1 MIGQSLQF
9 ARNGQP
15 YGIDFDALI
24 QRLLFFDGYVLRSVR
39 FKEIPF
45 LVRGLGYDQ
54 TLEVLASGLIEIR
67 CEVTQIGSERDA
79 EFKTWKQP
87 TFSLVWIEAHDWEK
101 YLGDCLAD
109 VQKELALP
117 EDKWQALE
125 LHVRTCI
132 RRVDPSI
139 RKEVGLSFLHN
150 LDSSPG
156 IVGASMRLAGR
167 RRRSPIIL
175 PVFKTAIQ
183 RSNDFIQVDSDLC
196 RSRIPADELWEIMR
210 DGLMGVATLEQN
222 IGEMK
227 NYTALGGFSTEEL
240 PMFEERM
247 SGLARLVYPETERR
261 ATRIARLTGLP
272 GFNPEQRRLDV
283 GKLLQIRESDE
294 LRSFRDWLATS
305 DGLADNEVREI
316 LRGFRARV
324 SSFASVGSVTMTRW
338 MLEQIAGLAH
348 PIIGAAVSALDTFLI
363 ESMFPHSGP
372 AAFVNKTFPSLFG
385 KRTITDA
392 EKRGQTERSPVS

>member
-1 MIGQSLQF
+1 MVENIQRRVIGHSLQF

-15 YGIDFDALI
+15 SGIDFDALI
-24 QRLLFFDGYVLRSVR
+24 QRLLLFDGYVIRTVR

-45 LVRGLGYDQ
+45 LVRGLGYEQ

-67 CEVTQIGSERDA
+67 CEVTQIGSERDV
-79 EFKTWKQP
+79 ELKTWKQP

-101 YLGDCLAD
+101 YVGDCLAD
-109 VQKELALP
+109 VQKNLALP

-125 LHVRTCI
+125 VRVRACI

-139 RKEVGLSFLHN
+139 RKEVGLSFLHS

-156 IVGASMRLAGR
+156 IVGESMRMAGR
-167 RRRSPIIL
+167 RRHIPIIL

-183 RSNDFIQVDSDLC
+183 RSNDFIQVESDLC
-196 RSRIPADELWEIMR
+196 RSRIPAKELWEIMR
-210 DGLMGVATLEQN
+210 DGLMAVATLEQN

-227 NYTALGGFSTEEL
+227 NYSALVGFSAEEL

-247 SGLARLVYPETERR
+247 SGLARLAYPEIERR
-261 ATRIARLTGLP
+261 AARIARLTGLP
-272 GFNPEQRRLDV
+272 GFNPQQRRLDV

-305 DGLADNEVREI
+305 DSLSDNEVRQI

-324 SSFASVGSVTMTRW
+324 SSFARVGSVTMTRW
-338 MLEQIAGLAH
+338 VVEQIAGLAH
-348 PIIGAAVSALDTFLI
+348 PILGAVVSALDTFLL
-363 ESMFPHSGP
+363 ERLFPHSGP
-372 AAFVNKTFPSLFG
+372 AAFVNKKFPSLFG
-385 KRTITDA
+385 N
-392 EKRGQTERSPVS
+392 ER